1 MKFIY
6 VSNEVDEKSIPDSA
20 NLVFRGHTY
29 SIEVEKDSY
38 SYNFSG
44 YMPEHRLGPWLDSP
58 EGSVALVS
66 KDIGIEPKYY
76 FVEKN
81 VYGRDFELTEYF
93 GSKSV
98 NREGRKFGDLC
109 VINEESSVAGGYILR
124 AYRNL
129 NSPWLFEI
137 NEGLAN
143 AYIVVEDNL
152 VILTNGPR
160 AILSVDSSFVI
171 NWKKGFQNANPRHA
185 DIAFFQYKSSAIAS
199 LGSTHRD
206 AGDGQIISVDTRNGD
221 TLWLR
226 DIPFVVD
233 YCTLVGDRIY
243 LSGRDDWQWYIL
255 SADTGEILLED
266 SINFEDEDADLGR
279 LWSHD
284 GFLFLYL
291 RYNVLRI
298 MDETTGRVLQD
309 IPIPEEFILSL
320 GFYPEVIGDYI
331 YIRLSNGGGI
341 ERMSTYGGV
350 MILPREELKQGFP
363 LTIEV
368 EDKGDISHQAIE
380 DGKTEYYE
388 ITASYEELGD
398 VLRFGQIEIKLV
410 AQRFA
415 YNHWGNLDDN
425 WKTRINKK
433 FDGRMVFNVDKAKLK
448 NPDDSRFDLMVEL
461 FNKHFAEKF
470 RAPANKK
477 PLTIEWRYI

>member
-1 MKFIY
+1 MKAIY
-6 VSNEVDEKSIPDSA
+6 VSDEGDERSRPNSSIFA
-20 NLVFRGHTY
+20 FRGHTY
-29 SIEVEKDSY
+29 VLELNKFNIRYVFND
-38 SYNFSG
+38 
-44 YMPEHRLGPWLDSP
+44 YMPEYGCSHWHDSP
-58 EGSVALVS
+58 EGYRCFLSDEIDMDADLYR
-66 KDIGIEPKYY
+66 K
-76 FVEKN
+76 
-81 VYGRDFELTEYF
+81 ELHAYDLNFQRSSYF
-93 GSKSV
+93 GGDFTKK
-98 NREGRKFGDLC
+98 RGFKFGNLC
-109 VINEESSVAGGYILR
+109 VVSEEEGDLHYERLYEDLGCR
-124 AYRNL
+124 AL
-129 NSPWLFEI
+129 SEIHEFSNSYLYVI
-137 NEGLAN
+137 
-143 AYIVVEDNL
+143 DNL
-152 VILTNGPR
+152 LILTDHPR
-160 AILSVDSSFVI
+160 GILSVDKNFSV
-171 NWKKGFQNANPRHA
+171 NWKVEFSNIDPRYTR
-185 DIAFFQYKSSAIAS
+185 IAFFQYKNSAIAS
-199 LGSTHRD
+199 LGSTYRD
-206 AGDGQIISVDTRNGD
+206 AGDGQIISVHTENGD

-226 DIPFVVD
+226 DVPFVVD

-363 LTIEV
+363 INIEV

-380 DGKTEYYE
+380 DGKNEYYE

-415 YNHWGNLDDN
+415 YNHWGNLDNN

-448 NPDDSRFDLMVEL
+448 NPDDSKFDLMVEL

>member
-1 MKFIY
+1 MKAIY
-6 VSNEVDEKSIPDSA
+6 VSDEGDERSRPDSSIFA
-20 NLVFRGHTY
+20 FRGHTY
-29 SIEVEKDSY
+29 VLELNKFNIRYVFND
-38 SYNFSG
+38 
-44 YMPEHRLGPWLDSP
+44 YMPEYGCSHWHDSP
-58 EGSVALVS
+58 EGYRCFLSDEIDMDADLYRKKLHAYDLKFQRSSYFGVEVTDKRGWRYNNFCLVS
-66 KDIGIEPKYY
+66 ESEENIKYRSFYTKLDEEPTTKLGCNAYAY
-76 FVEKN
+76 FEN
-81 VYGRDFELTEYF
+81 
-93 GSKSV
+93 
-98 NREGRKFGDLC
+98 NHDL
-109 VINEESSVAGGYILR
+109 IIYGGYPTNIF
-124 AYRNL
+124 
-129 NSPWLFEI
+129 SIDECI
-137 NEGLAN
+137 N
-143 AYIVVEDNL
+143 
-152 VILTNGPR
+152 
-160 AILSVDSSFVI
+160 I
-171 NWKKGFQNANPRHA
+171 NWKKEFENDDPRYTG
-185 DIAFFQYKSSAIAS
+185 IAFFQYENSAIAS

-206 AGDGQIISVDTRNGD
+206 AGDGQIISVDTKNGD

-298 MDETTGRVLQD
+298 MDETTGRVFQD

-341 ERMSTYGGV
+341 ERMSTYGGL
-350 MILPREELKQGFP
+350 MILSLEELKQGFP

-448 NPDDSRFDLMVEL
+448 NPDDSKFDLMVEL